1 MSLAGKWRIVE
12 MPDFDADYPDLV
24 EPAYIIFDNDGF
36 SGFAFGCVTGHIWAA
51 SSADADFIDFS
62 WKGSDEMEEVAGD
75 GEAELQQDGSLHGEF
90 SFHNGDECS
99 FIAQKWTFST
109 AR

>member
-1 MSLAGKWRIVE
+1 
-12 MPDFDADYPDLV
+12 
-24 EPAYIIFDNDGF
+24 
-36 SGFAFGCVTGHIWAA
+36 
-51 SSADADFIDFS
+51 
-62 WKGSDEMEEVAGD
+62 MEEVAGD

-109 AR
+109 AC